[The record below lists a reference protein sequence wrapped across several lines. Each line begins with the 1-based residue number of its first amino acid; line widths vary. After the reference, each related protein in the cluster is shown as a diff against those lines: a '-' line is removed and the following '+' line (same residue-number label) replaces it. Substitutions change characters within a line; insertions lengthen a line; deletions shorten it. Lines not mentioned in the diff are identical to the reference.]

1 MDYHYRSY
9 NFTRTTKDIHEFSIV
24 KEKKNKQNTYC
35 FDTFFENH
43 QLLFYSFIIFL
54 IFLNG
59 KIRQKGIHEFSIVKE
74 KKKKFRSSLFFF
86 FETQRH
92 FLIYKKLEKKN
103 KQNTYCFDTFFENHQ
118 LLFYSF
124 NFFNSFKWKN

>member
-43 QLLFYSFIIFL
+43 QLLFYSFIIFI

-74 KKKKFRSSLFFF
+74 KKKKFFNQASFF
-86 FETQRH
+86 FETQKT
-92 FLIYKKLEKKN
+92 FFNLQKKTN
-103 KQNTYCFDTFFENHQ
+103 AYCF
-118 LLFYSF
+118 
-124 NFFNSFKWKN
+124 